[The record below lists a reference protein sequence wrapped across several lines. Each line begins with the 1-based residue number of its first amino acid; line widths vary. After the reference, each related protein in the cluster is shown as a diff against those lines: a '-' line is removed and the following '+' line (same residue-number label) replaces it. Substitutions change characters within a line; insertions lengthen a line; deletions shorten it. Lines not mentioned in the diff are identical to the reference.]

1 MVVVRPFLA
10 HIPQTGQ
17 RAGHK
22 FTANHGDW
30 GTAQEADFDLLLS
43 LEALDTPARLL
54 TLLRPS
60 TSPEVIQPAGGKRQ
74 HHQEGEGGAQDIA
87 NYGM

>member
-1 MVVVRPFLA
+1 MNI
-10 HIPQTGQ
+10 HIVPM
-17 RAGHK
+17 
-22 FTANHGDW
+22 TAAYLSQAAALEKICFPADPW
-30 GTAQEADFDLLLS
+30 SEALFR
-43 LEALDTPARLL
+43 EALDTPARLL